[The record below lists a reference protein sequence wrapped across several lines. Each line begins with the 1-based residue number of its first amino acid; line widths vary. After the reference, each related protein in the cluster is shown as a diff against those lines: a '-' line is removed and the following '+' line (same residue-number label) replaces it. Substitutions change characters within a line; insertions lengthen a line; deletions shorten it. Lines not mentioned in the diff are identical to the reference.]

1 MCLRNQLRETIGRP
15 KRKVLESLCAPRMCS
30 EEATLIGIIFSCER
44 WGLEC
49 ARGDIQLAYCVPEVA
64 SNGGKEQIARAARS
78 QARPRTNVLEMMST
92 TCNWTVAGAP
102 WQRY

>member
-1 MCLRNQLRETIGRP
+1 
-15 KRKVLESLCAPRMCS
+15 MCS

-49 ARGDIQLAYCVPEVA
+49 ARGDIQCGPRECPRWRPTEEKSKSLASLA
-64 SNGGKEQIARAARS
+64 SEAANEQ
-78 QARPRTNVLEMMST
+78 LEMMSI

-102 WQRY
+102 WQ